1 MKRLAMST
9 DELALFCRRMGIGL
23 RSGVDILKLLDN
35 EKRSGGRRHRQ
46 AMEEIV
52 NRIRAGDTLAEAMKQ
67 DRQHFPNL
75 LIQMVHTSEIAG
87 RMDSMFTY
95 MAEYYEQLKKT
106 RTHFLQKISWPVL
119 QLLMA
124 IGIIGLVILIQ
135 GILSPNTTYDASSLG
150 LRGFS
155 GFVIY
160 CSIVSGFF
168 LFLALLT
175 LGLWKNWFQC
185 HRLLMPLVQ
194 RIPQLGTALVTLG
207 LSRLSMTLSMMLN
220 AGADARYAIK
230 QAFLSTGNFYF
241 IAGMQRAVDSVGQ
254 GSTFADAFEAT
265 QVLPQEFIDAVRIGE
280 LSGTETES
288 LDQLARQ
295 YQQRAAQALNTIAN
309 IASVVIW
316 LAIVFLI
323 GFMILKMAFQ
333 YLNLL
338 NDTLQN
344 PMG

>member
-1 MKRLAMST
+1 MNI
-9 DELALFCRRMGIGL
+9 DQLALFCRRMGIGL
-23 RSGVDILKLLDN
+23 RSGVDILKLLEN
-35 EKRSGGRRHRQ
+35 EKRSAGRRHRQ
-46 AMEEIV
+46 AIETVEE
-52 NRIRAGDTLAEAMKQ
+52 RIRSGDSLAEAMKQ
-67 DRQHFPNL
+67 DSQHFPNL
-75 LIQMVHTSEIAG
+75 LIQMVQASELAG
-87 RMDSMFTY
+87 RMDTTFTY

-106 RTHFLQKISWPVL
+106 RTQFLQKISWPML
-119 QLLMA
+119 QLMMA

-135 GILSPNTTYDASSLG
+135 AVLSPNTTYDATSLG

-160 CSIVSGFF
+160 CGLVVGAFSFLGLLGF
-168 LFLALLT
+168 
-175 LGLWKNWFQC
+175 GLWKNWFQC
-185 HRLLMPLVQ
+185 HRILMPWVQ

-207 LSRLSMTLSMMLN
+207 LSRLSMTLSMLLN
-220 AGADARYAIK
+220 AGADARHAVK

-241 IAGMQRAVDSVGQ
+241 IGGMQRAVDSVGQ

-265 QVLPQEFIDAVRIGE
+265 EVMPPEFIDAVRIGE

-288 LDQLARQ
+288 LDHLASQ
-295 YQQRAAQALNTIAN
+295 YQQQAAQALNTIAN

-316 LAIVFLI
+316 LTIVLLI
-323 GFMILKMAFQ
+323 GFMILRMAFQ

>member
-1 MKRLAMST
+1 MNI

-35 EKRSGGRRHRQ
+35 EKRSSGARHRQ
-46 AMEEIV
+46 AIEKII
-52 NRIRAGDTLAEAMKQ
+52 NRIRAGDSLAESMKTEGK
-67 DRQHFPNL
+67 HFPNL

-87 RMDSMFTY
+87 RMDSMFAY

-106 RTHFLQKISWPVL
+106 RTQFLQKISWPLL
-119 QLLMA
+119 QLMMA
-124 IGIIGLVILIQ
+124 VGIIGLVILIQ
-135 GILSPNTTYDASSLG
+135 GVLSPNTTYDASSLG

-160 CSIVSGFF
+160 CTIVGGLLI
-168 LFLALLT
+168 LFTLLT

-185 HRLLMPLVQ
+185 HRILMPIVQ

-220 AGADARYAIK
+220 AGGDARYAIK
-230 QAFLSTGNFYF
+230 QAFLSTGNHYF
-241 IAGMQRAVDSVGQ
+241 IAGTQRAVDSVSQ
-254 GSTFADAFEAT
+254 GSTFADAFEASE
-265 QVLPQEFIDAVRIGE
+265 VLPQDFIDAVRIGE

-288 LDQLARQ
+288 LDHLARQ
-295 YQQRAAQALNTIAN
+295 YQQRASQALNTIAS
-309 IASVVIW
+309 IASVAIW
-316 LAIVFLI
+316 MAIVGLI
-323 GFMILKMAFQ
+323 GFMILRMAFQ

-338 NDTLQN
+338 NDTLRN